1 MSPTFSSLRVRNY
14 RLYASGAI
22 VSNIGTWMQRIAQDW
37 LVLELTHSGT
47 ALGIVTGLQF
57 LPALLLSPYAGL
69 VADRLPKRL
78 VLITSQ
84 AALAV
89 VSTTLGVLT
98 TTGLVEVWQVYLIAL
113 LFGIGT
119 AFDAPARQ
127 SFVVEMVGPDDL
139 SNAVGLNGASFNTA
153 RVVGPAVAGL
163 AINWFGTGPVI
174 LANGISYLA
183 VIGSLLLMRTAELYT
198 PPRAPRGRGMIR
210 EGVRYLWRRPQLMM
224 VITTV
229 FFVALFGLSF
239 QVTSALM
246 ATKVF
251 HKDAQGF
258 GILASVFAIG
268 SLSGALLAA
277 RRARPRTRIVIG
289 AAIAFGLV
297 EIVAGLM
304 PTYWSFVA
312 VLPFMG
318 VCAMSVLNT
327 ANATVQL
334 AVTPTMRGRVMAL
347 YMTVLMGSNTI
358 GSPVIGWIGQVF
370 GPRWT
375 LIIGGGLTALGAVV
389 AALIG
394 ARRRGLTLRPHLL
407 PRPHL
412 EVITGVEEP
421 QLQARTP

>member
-1 MSPTFSSLRVRNY
+1 VSPTFSSLRVRNY

-22 VSNIGTWMQRIAQDW
+22 VSNVGTWMQRIAQDW
-37 LVLELTHSGT
+37 LVLQLTHSGT

-69 VADRLPKRL
+69 VADRLPKRF
-78 VLITSQ
+78 VLLSSQ
-84 AALAV
+84 TALAV
-89 VSTTLGVLT
+89 VSTTLGVLA
-98 TTGLVEVWQVYLIAL
+98 TTGVVQVWQVYLLAL

-153 RVVGPAVAGL
+153 RVVGPALAGL
-163 AINWFGTGPVI
+163 LISWFGTGPVI
-174 LANGISYLA
+174 LANGISYGA
-183 VIGSLLLMRTAELYT
+183 VIVSLLLMRTDELHT
-198 PPRAPRGRGMIR
+198 PPRAARGKGMIR

-224 VITTV
+224 VISTV
-229 FFVALFGLSF
+229 FFVAVFGLSF
-239 QVTSALM
+239 QVSSALM

-258 GILASVFAIG
+258 GI
-268 SLSGALLAA
+268 GALLAA
-277 RRARPRTRIVIG
+277 GRSRPRVRIVVG
-289 AAIAFGLV
+289 AAIVFGLV

-304 PTYWSFVA
+304 PTYWSYVA
-312 VLPFMG
+312 VLPFLG
-318 VCAMSVLNT
+318 ISAMTVLNT

-347 YMTVLMGSNTI
+347 YMTVLMGGNTV
-358 GSPVIGWIGQVF
+358 GSPVIGWIGQSF

-375 LIIGGGLTALGAVV
+375 LIVGGGLSTLGAIVSGLV
-389 AALIG
+389 G
-394 ARRRGLTLRPHLL
+394 ARRRGLSIRPRLL
-407 PRPHL
+407 PRPRL
-412 EVITGVEEP
+412 DIIPGVEEAVAP
-421 QLQARTP
+421 EPR

>member
-1 MSPTFSSLRVRNY
+1 VSPTFSSLRVRNY

-22 VSNIGTWMQRIAQDW
+22 VSNVGTWMQRIAQDW
-37 LVLELTHSGT
+37 LVLQLTHSGT

-69 VADRLPKRL
+69 VADRLPKRF
-78 VLITSQ
+78 VLLSSQ
-84 AALAV
+84 TALAV
-89 VSTTLGVLT
+89 VSTTLGVLA
-98 TTGLVEVWQVYLIAL
+98 TTGAVQVRQVYLLAL

-153 RVVGPAVAGL
+153 RVVGPALAGL
-163 AINWFGTGPVI
+163 LISWFGTGPVI
-174 LANGISYLA
+174 LANGISYGA
-183 VIGSLLLMRTAELYT
+183 VIVSLLLMRTDELHT
-198 PPRAPRGRGMIR
+198 PPRAARGKGMIR
-210 EGVRYLWRRPQLMM
+210 EGVRYLWRRPELMM
-224 VITTV
+224 VISTV
-229 FFVALFGLSF
+229 FFVAVFGLSF
-239 QVTSALM
+239 QVSSALM

-268 SLSGALLAA
+268 SLTGALLAA
-277 RRARPRTRIVIG
+277 RRSRPRVRIVVG
-289 AAIAFGLV
+289 AAIVFGLV

-304 PTYWSFVA
+304 PTYWSYVA
-312 VLPFMG
+312 VLPFLG
-318 VCAMSVLNT
+318 ISAMTVLNT

-347 YMTVLMGSNTI
+347 YMTVLMGGNTV
-358 GSPVIGWIGQVF
+358 GSPVIGWIGQSF

-375 LIIGGGLTALGAVV
+375 LIFGGGLSALGAIVSGLV
-389 AALIG
+389 G
-394 ARRRGLTLRPHLL
+394 ARRRGLSIRPRLL
-407 PRPHL
+407 PRPRL
-412 EVITGVEEP
+412 DIITGVEEAVAP
-421 QLQARTP
+421 DPR